1 MGPFSLLGIFKVRDW
16 QPFFGLP
23 LWIWLFVF
31 PSAFAFYC
39 LFYRDTARL
48 ILSPIWQRLDRVYQ
62 ISGVIAAGFLVLI
75 LVLIVGQMVA
85 RWSGMVFPGGTEFA
99 GYAMACTSFFALAY
113 TLNHGAHIRVSIFL
127 NMNDFLRFWLD
138 AFAMLIAAIIA
149 TYFARYAVKT
159 NVMSE
164 TLNDRTQ
171 GLDQVPEWLLTF
183 VSMVGTWPWNWDGLW
198 VKSGSEM
205 VFTPIWLPQ
214 IAMSIGTILLAIA
227 LWDNLYRLLINQE
240 TSIKSEKVE

>member
-1 MGPFSLLGIFKVRDW
+1 M
-16 QPFFGLP
+16 
-23 LWIWLFVF
+23 
-31 PSAFAFYC
+31 
-39 LFYRDTARL
+39 
-48 ILSPIWQRLDRVYQ
+48 
-62 ISGVIAAGFLVLI
+62 VLI
-75 LVLIVGQMVA
+75 LLLIVGQMVA

-127 NMNDFLRFWLD
+127 NMNNFLRFWLD

-159 NVMSE
+159 NFMSE

-171 GLDQVPEWLLTF
+171 GLDQVPEWLLTL
-183 VSMVGTWPWNWDGLW
+183 VSMGGTLPWNWAGLW
-198 VKSGSEM
+198 ADTGSKL

-214 IAMSIGTILLAIA
+214 IAMSMGTILLAIA
-227 LWDNLYRLLINQE
+227 VWDNLYRLLINQE
-240 TSIKSEKVE
+240 TSIKSETIE

>member
-1 MGPFSLLGIFKVRDW
+1 M
-16 QPFFGLP
+16 
-23 LWIWLFVF
+23 
-31 PSAFAFYC
+31 
-39 LFYRDTARL
+39 
-48 ILSPIWQRLDRVYQ
+48 DRVYQ
-62 ISGVIAAGFLVLI
+62 ISGIIAASFMVLI
-75 LVLIVGQMVA
+75 LLLIVGQMVA

-127 NMNDFLRFWLD
+127 NMNNFLRFWLD

-159 NVMSE
+159 NFMSE

-171 GLDQVPEWLLTF
+171 GLDQVPEWLLTL
-183 VSMVGTWPWNWDGLW
+183 VSMGGTLPWNWAGLW
-198 VKSGSEM
+198 ADTGSKL

-214 IAMSIGTILLAIA
+214 IAMSMGTILLAIA
-227 LWDNLYRLLINQE
+227 VWDNLYRLLINQE
-240 TSIKSEKVE
+240 TSIKSETIE